1 MKTLLKQKATLVAMM
16 CVGMLSL
23 NSCSNGDDDNQAYV
37 CETCV
42 DTPDALPA
50 NDVKASG
57 VYKGIVVGS
66 SGTVR
71 FDIQNGSNT
80 ISAVLTIDGT
90 TVNLT
95 AQAMPT
101 DGEPYVSAFTGTLNG
116 SPISVTFQ
124 VGAQGGAPT
133 VISSSI
139 PGHPNAV
146 FQVYKETSTSL
157 VEAFE
162 GTYQKPGET
171 GIFNIILS
179 TALGGFKG
187 IAKDDQTQTVNDI
200 GGGYDGA
207 TGYITNEDGEQVAR
221 IVGDELNGQFQDSD
235 GTVTVTGRRTL

>member
-1 MKTLLKQKATLVAMM
+1 MKTLLRQKAAFIALMA
-16 CVGMLSL
+16 VGMLSL
-23 NSCSNGDDDNQAYV
+23 NSCSNGDDDGEAYV

-42 DTPDALPA
+42 NTPDALA
-50 NDVKASG
+50 VNDAKATG

-71 FDIQNGSNT
+71 FDVQNGSNT

-101 DGEPYVSAFTGTLNG
+101 AGEPYVSAFTGTLNG
-116 SPISVTFQ
+116 SPITVTFQ

-133 VISSSI
+133 VISSDI

-187 IAKDDQTQTVNDI
+187 ISKDDQTQTVNDI
-200 GGGYDGA
+200 GGGYDGS
-207 TGYITNEDGEQVAR
+207 TGNITNEDGEQVAR
-221 IVGDELNGQFQDSD
+221 IVGDELHGQFQDSD